1 MNLHM
6 PVKDKGLFNHAMNL
20 TRRYRKHPN
29 GNMATEPRRA
39 GYDIDVSAT
48 DAKELNM
55 TKHDFMF
62 IGVLLLGVGIVGY
75 FFAGDYVSANHI
87 KGVHALATISG
98 VSGFLMILYSIL
110 PQSKS

>member
-39 GYDIDVSAT
+39 GYDIDVRCSKFT
-48 DAKELNM
+48 SLNSV
-55 TKHDFMF
+55 T
-62 IGVLLLGVGIVGY
+62 V
-75 FFAGDYVSANHI
+75 
-87 KGVHALATISG
+87 
-98 VSGFLMILYSIL
+98 
-110 PQSKS
+110 